1 MFGLRRALGLG
12 HLAHFQRKLDV
23 RAHALVRVQRIAL
36 EHHCHIALLGFDAIH
51 QRVGDVHIATGG
63 AFEASDDAQQRALAA
78 PRWAEQHHELAVGDF
93 EGNIVDGSDSVE
105 DLGDRIETHGC
116 HARTVGDGLSTHGM
130 GSLGA
135 VTFPADASDA
145 SEAAASAADA
155 APTLDLDGIERD
167 LADVEQ
173 ALARLDSG
181 EYWRDEVTGAVLDDD
196 LLEQFPTA
204 RRVPAP

>member
-1 MFGLRRALGLG
+1 
-12 HLAHFQRKLDV
+12 
-23 RAHALVRVQRIAL
+23 
-36 EHHCHIALLGFDAIH
+36 
-51 QRVGDVHIATGG
+51 
-63 AFEASDDAQQRALAA
+63 
-78 PRWAEQHHELAVGDF
+78 
-93 EGNIVDGSDSVE
+93 
-105 DLGDRIETHGC
+105 
-116 HARTVGDGLSTHGM
+116 M